1 MLYSVT
7 SEGEVPSGMSSYS
20 FKRVIANNWKAEDLE
35 HLKKGICRFICSGIF
50 SDHDALPLLVIA
62 SADTRFSVATPAIA
76 ELSKV
81 SSSLD
86 WTDPSLSAPLYTLF
100 MGNGSKIAERKTSPC
115 SPRVRQK
122 ILHYLL
128 KCRGKGINTV
138 RGVQVIFDSCFSENT
153 NQKCK
158 VLALQFTENL
168 LRDGPKELIKTF
180 AKVIL
185 NGIYKLIGTTSNEPF
200 DVQNSAYGAISQLAR
215 ICPDVVNQDLQLVV
229 SFFGNLIEAPIEL
242 HTSIREALISIA
254 SAFRW
259 DLDDKNKITSS
270 KKLFTPNQNQ
280 SLLLA
285 MLAEHAE
292 SKINIVQNVSAFF
305 LTTCFPEYFV
315 PARYLLLL
323 IAGEK
328 TSIRESVISY
338 LYGVSKKDHVNYAY
352 ISSIDQMNDST
363 MITNEEVNKLLSQEQ
378 RRIILP
384 NFKEFVNY
392 VQEQVDK
399 RKMSSQRHV
408 YGKIVLPYS
417 YETYIEVSK

>member
-1 MLYSVT
+1 
-7 SEGEVPSGMSSYS
+7 MSSYS

-35 HLKKGICRFICSGIF
+35 HLKKGICRFICSGVF

-76 ELSKV
+76 ELSKI

-86 WTDPSLSAPLYTLF
+86 WTDSSLSAPLYTLF
-100 MGNGSKIAERKTSPC
+100 MGNGSKIAERKSTPC

-128 KCRGKGINTV
+128 KSRGKGINTV
-138 RGVQVIFDSCFSENT
+138 RGVQVIFDACFSENS

-168 LRDGPKELIKTF
+168 VKDGPKELINTF

-185 NGIYKLIGTTSNEPF
+185 NGIYKLIGTSCNEPF
-200 DVQNSAYGAISQLAR
+200 DVQNAAYGAIAQLAR
-215 ICPDVVNQDLQLVV
+215 ICPDVVNKDLQLVV
-229 SFFGNLIEAPIEL
+229 SFFGHLIEAPIEL

-259 DLDDKNKITSS
+259 DFDDKTKTTSS
-270 KKLFTPNQNQ
+270 TKLFTPNQNQ

-292 SKINIVQNVSAFF
+292 SKMNIVQNVASVF
-305 LTTCFPEYFV
+305 LTVCFPEYFV

-323 IAGEK
+323 IAGER
-328 TSIRESVISY
+328 TSIRESIISY

-352 ISSIDQMNDST
+352 ISSIDQMNDNT
-363 MITNEEVNKLLSQEQ
+363 MIKNEEVNKLSPEQ

-392 VQEQVDK
+392 VQEQVEK
-399 RKMSSQRHV
+399 KKMLSARHV

-417 YETYIEVSK
+417 YETYTEVSIYIF